1 MSDARDA
8 GHPEIRLALAAHDPY
23 IGIVQRSPPVEETTM
38 TPAFFNSA
46 STFSASSISTAELFR
61 RIDEMPMSVYDRERA
76 KAMLQKAERIADGL
90 ASIVTGLRA
99 VASRIALP
107 TTRRSTLRNS
117 PAPR

>member
-1 MSDARDA
+1 MIDARDA

-23 IGIVQRSPPVEETTM
+23 IGIVQRSPPLEKTTM
-38 TPAFFNSA
+38 TPNA
-46 STFSASSISTAELFR
+46 STVSGSSISTAELFR

-90 ASIVTGLRA
+90 ASVVTGLKA
-99 VASRIALP
+99 LASRIALP